1 MHRKSYLSA
10 HAYIILFRG
19 LYEDVVKNF
28 ASLLINCCKC
38 TVCNTLIKHKTKT
51 HSQLFHS
58 HKMRLLAFLETDMT
72 DFPTLLYT
80 VLLLFLKLVKSL
92 SFLV

>member
-1 MHRKSYLSA
+1 
-10 HAYIILFRG
+10 
-19 LYEDVVKNF
+19 
-28 ASLLINCCKC
+28 
-38 TVCNTLIKHKTKT
+38 
-51 HSQLFHS
+51 
-58 HKMRLLAFLETDMT
+58 MRLLETDMT